1 MSKIEVSVVA
11 KILNRAEVGK
21 LKYNTTMERNDLSRL
36 EWLIHAQE
44 EAMDLSVYL
53 EKLISVEQEL
63 LLAKKLIDEKQKKQP
78 CKNCRCKGGLS
89 KWTRTSS
96 LEEPEAAPRKGCDL

>member
-1 MSKIEVSVVA
+1 MSKIEQKVVH
-11 KILNRAEVGK
+11 KILKRAEVGK
-21 LKYNTTMERNDLSRL
+21 SKYGTTMERVDLSSL

-53 EKLISVEQEL
+53 EKLIGLEQEL
-63 LLAKKLIDEKQKKQP
+63 LLAKKLIDEKQKKQS
-78 CKNCRCKGGLS
+78 CKNCRCEGGVS

-96 LEEPEAAPRKGCDL
+96 LEELDSEKG